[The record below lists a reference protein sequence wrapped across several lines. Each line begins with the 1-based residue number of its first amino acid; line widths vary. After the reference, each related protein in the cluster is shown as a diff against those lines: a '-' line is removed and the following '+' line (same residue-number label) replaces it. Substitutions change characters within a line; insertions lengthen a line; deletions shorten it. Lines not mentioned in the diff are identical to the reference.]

1 MSTTVG
7 RWTPPNP
14 RQRDLESRFQMVTRE
29 RLRRVFDSLT
39 PRQQDLLELLPL
51 LFHMNHPL
59 LPGYVSHDT
68 PAGLADYTPSNE
80 AVHAAKR
87 IAKAFTFERH
97 MLRSFAV
104 LGVYLMGSPGTIA
117 YTKHSDLDIWIC
129 HDASLPAEALEKLE
143 HKARLIEQYAM
154 KLGLEMHFFVF
165 DAERFRRGETL
176 SLSAE
181 SSGSSQHSLLLDEFY
196 RSGLLI
202 AGLPP
207 LWWHVPIEED
217 ARYEEYV
224 AEGLQQRRFSPRNY
238 VDFGGLSQIPPEEFF
253 GAAVW
258 QLYKSIE
265 SPYKSMMKLL
275 LMETYASEYP
285 KIALLSHRY
294 KKALVQEG
302 LTLNDLDPYI
312 SMYRKV
318 EEYLMANNDPVRL
331 ALLRRAFYI
340 KANEDLSQAV
350 DPRQSK
356 NWRRETLEQ
365 MTLSWGWTKAD
376 LLHLDRRGD
385 WKLDTAIEERRA
397 LIKALQKSYAVL
409 SDFARRHGKDKKI
422 TESDLNVL
430 GRKLYAAFE
439 KKPGK
444 IEIVTR
450 GICKDPAEAHLS
462 LHQVDSDGREAWLVY
477 ADIVLP
483 DEVAQRTPLKRAAS
497 VLELLAWC
505 HFNCLA
511 GPGTQWHL
519 YTRDS
524 RLNSFE
530 LNKILEAVNEAFPN
544 GELDALPIE
553 TLGRAPRLHRALMFV
568 NVGKDALH
576 GRFNEGDVLTSN
588 HTDAFQF
595 GGRRINLVHSASLL
609 FVTSW
614 EEVFCLH
621 HEGVRGLLEAV
632 TEYLQW
638 ATPLGSTELP
648 LLKVQC
654 FSADYAQVISQ
665 RVERYVDAARRAF
678 STTSAR
684 GATHFIAEIEGAFH
698 QLSAEGGRPH
708 YRIHS
713 SFLALVN
720 ALGEARA
727 TFARVS
733 FDENCARLS
742 ALPTIYTLNK
752 PGRIQIFAAVRKQ
765 KADVY
770 IVDEHGALFVQRQDA
785 VDPRAVFDHFRRFFA
800 SLTRGDRA
808 GTAVAA
814 EDVLEFYQMLPA
826 SGGQMRVKRVN
837 VPPDDRLDY
846 LPLRVFVDV
855 DDADQ
860 PLFTIF
866 CGEREFT
873 GADDDGRLFVAIA
886 DHVLGMRAGRAPYPI
901 YITDLTLS
909 TRIEARL
916 GVVAVNTMHLLN
928 YKRRIE
934 YQLTKALRRDLAP
947 NKA

>member
-1 MSTTVG
+1 
-7 RWTPPNP
+7 
-14 RQRDLESRFQMVTRE
+14 MVTRE
-29 RLRRVFDSLT
+29 RLRRVYESLT
-39 PRQQDLLELLPL
+39 PRQQDLLDLLPL
-51 LFHMNHPL
+51 LFHLNHPL

-68 PAGLADYTPSNE
+68 PAGVADYSPSSE
-80 AVHAAKR
+80 ALLAAKR

-97 MLRSFAV
+97 LLRSFAV
-104 LGVYLMGSPGTIA
+104 LGLYLMGSPGTIA
-117 YTKHSDLDIWIC
+117 YTKQSDLDIWVC
-129 HDASLPAEALEKLE
+129 HDAALPPERLAKLE
-143 HKARLIEQYAM
+143 HKARLIEQHAL

-176 SLSAE
+176 RLSAE

-196 RSGLLI
+196 RSGLLL

-217 ARYEEYV
+217 PRYGEFV
-224 AEGLQQRRFSPRNY
+224 AEAIQQRRIAARNH
-238 VDFGGLSQIPPEEFF
+238 VDFGGLARIPPEEFF

-265 SPYKSMMKLL
+265 SPYKSLMKLL

-285 KIALLSHRY
+285 RIALLSHRY
-294 KKALVQEG
+294 KKALMQEG

-318 EEYLMANNDPVRL
+318 EEYLMANDDPVRL

-340 KANEDLSQAV
+340 KANEDLSQAA
-350 DPRQSK
+350 DPRQAG
-356 NWRRETLEQ
+356 WRREVLAQ

-409 SDFARRHGKDKKI
+409 SAFARRHAKDKKI

-444 IEIVTR
+444 IDIVTR
-450 GICKDPAEAHLS
+450 GLCKDPGEAQLS
-462 LHQVDSDGREAWLVY
+462 LHQVQAENGRESWYVY
-477 ADIVLP
+477 RDIVLP
-483 DEVAQRTPLKRAAS
+483 DEVAARTPLKRAES
-497 VLELLAWC
+497 VLEILAWC
-505 HFNCLA
+505 HFNRLA
-511 GPGTQWHL
+511 AAGTQWHVH
-519 YTRDS
+519 THDS
-524 RLNSFE
+524 RLGLFE
-530 LNKILEAVNEAFPN
+530 LHKILEAINGAFPN
-544 GELDALPIE
+544 GEVEALPIE
-553 TLGRAPRLHRALMFV
+553 TLSRAPRLHRALMFV
-568 NVGKDALH
+568 NVGKDALQ
-576 GRFNEGDVLTSN
+576 GRFNDGDVLTSN

-609 FVTSW
+609 LMTSW
-614 EEVFCLH
+614 EEVFCAH

-638 ATPLGSTELP
+638 AAPLGSTAIPP
-648 LLKVQC
+648 LAVRC
-654 FSADYAQVISQ
+654 FSADYSQVVGQ
-665 RVERYVDAARRAF
+665 RVERYVDTARQLF
-678 STTSAR
+678 SSASAR
-684 GATHFIAEIEGAFH
+684 GATHFIAEIEGAFY
-698 QLSAEGGRPH
+698 QLSAEDGRPH
-708 YRIHS
+708 YRIHA

-720 ALGEARA
+720 ALGEPRS

-733 FDENCARLS
+733 FDAHCARLS
-742 ALPTIYTLNK
+742 ALPTIYMLNK
-752 PGRIQIFAAVRKQ
+752 PDRIQIFAAVRDQ

-770 IVDEHGALFVQRQDA
+770 LLDEHGALFVQRQDA
-785 VDPRAVFDHFRRFFA
+785 EDPRAVFDHFRRFFA
-800 SLTRGDRA
+800 SLNRGERA
-808 GTAVAA
+808 GDAGARGEEA
-814 EDVLEFYQMLPA
+814 LEFYQVLPA
-826 SGGQMRVKRVN
+826 GRGQMRLKRVV

-855 DDADQ
+855 DDGDRS
-860 PLFTIF
+860 LFTIF

-873 GADDDGRLFVAIA
+873 GSERDGRLFVAIA
-886 DHVLGMRAGRAPYPI
+886 AHVLDLRANRTPYPI
-901 YITDLTLS
+901 YITDLALS
-909 TRIEARL
+909 SRLEARL
-916 GVVAVNTMHLLN
+916 GVDALNTMHLLS

-934 YQLTKALRRDLAP
+934 YQLTRALRRELAP
-947 NKA
+947 DQG